1 MKAIAGAIIVH
12 AGAILWCNG
21 AMVWGSGATMG
32 WLTTFPDAGL
42 FTTGAGASL
51 VLVGLVIVVAGLF
64 ERPKM
69 RDMWPG
75 LPAERRPP
83 EPD

>member
-12 AGAILWCNG
+12 AGALLWCHG
-21 AMVWGSGATMG
+21 AAFIGSGAGMG
-32 WLTTFPDAGL
+32 WLATPLDAGL
-42 FTTGAGASL
+42 FTAGMGVSL
-51 VLVGLVIVVAGLF
+51 ILVGLIIVVAGLF